1 MLYAIK
7 RIVKTIMSDKEGKLV
22 IREACAH
29 AALVGCPHMIQYF
42 GCWLDDGHLHIQ
54 TGRANLLVLRPF
66 SRSNNPHPYRNL
78 SVVLF
83 SL

>member
-54 TGRANLLVLRPF
+54 TGR
-66 SRSNNPHPYRNL
+66 
-78 SVVLF
+78 
-83 SL
+83 

>member
-22 IREACAH
+22 VREACAH

-54 TGRANLLVLRPF
+54 TGAFKFYHIKNVAGF
-66 SRSNNPHPYRNL
+66 
-78 SVVLF
+78 V
-83 SL
+83 